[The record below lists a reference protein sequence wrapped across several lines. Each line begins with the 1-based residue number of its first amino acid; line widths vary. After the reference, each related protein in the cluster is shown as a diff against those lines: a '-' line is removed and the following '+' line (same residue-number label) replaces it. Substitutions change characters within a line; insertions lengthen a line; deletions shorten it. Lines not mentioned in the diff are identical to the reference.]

1 MDWTASNDPPPPKRR
16 TFVDVECCPPEQ
28 MTPPPSN
35 PRRYFKV
42 GFDPRAHAC
51 ILSHLNG
58 IAVVC
63 LAPSHPVLQRKLQVA
78 SVDFKVGPRG
88 SEDLAEIEIKG
99 KKKRGALTVHPGLVI
114 CALITT
120 NGERHVARCGVK
132 GSLVSVNH
140 RLLEE
145 PELTTSDPLAAG
157 HLAVLQ
163 LKVTKEKL
171 QI

>member
-1 MDWTASNDPPPPKRR
+1 M
-16 TFVDVECCPPEQ
+16 V
-28 MTPPPSN
+28 PPPSD

-63 LAPSHPVLQRKLQVA
+63 LAPSHPVLQRKLQIA

-99 KKKRGALTVHPGLVI
+99 KKKRGALAVHPGLVI
-114 CALITT
+114 CAIVTT
-120 NGERHVARCGVK
+120 DGERHLARCGVK
-132 GSLVSVNH
+132 GSLMSVNH

-145 PELTTSDPLAAG
+145 PELAISDPLGAG

-163 LKVTKEKL
+163 LKVF
-171 QI
+171 I